1 MSRRLVF
8 ITILVVLS
16 SIVAAIV
23 ASIVAAFAAYQF
35 KLRPLQQTWGVEPG
49 DAERSLPGDDV
60 VKDPSIVETRAIT
73 ISAAPDGI
81 WPWLTQMGFGRGGW
95 YSYDRLDNAGGS
107 VRRILPEFQD
117 LKVGDTVPA
126 FPGGGFRVESI
137 EPGRSLVLYLDSELM
152 KQQTEAARAAA
163 IAAAPSGGD
172 GSQKKSPAGLQAA
185 GAMGGMTMPQMRGT
199 WAMVL
204 DPVDATQTRLIERM
218 RIETP
223 EPSKGQRMGL
233 PFMGM
238 GVFFMTRKQMLGIKE
253 RAEQGPEPAPAAE
266 PPAEPTPGSEVAPAG
281 A

>member
-1 MSRRLVF
+1 MSRRLVP
-8 ITILVVLS
+8 ITLVVLS

-23 ASIVAAFAAYQF
+23 ASIVAAFAVYQV
-35 KLRPLQQTWGVEPG
+35 KLRPLQRTWGVEPG
-49 DAERSLPGDDV
+49 DAERELPGDDV
-60 VKDPSIVETRAIT
+60 VKDPAIVETRGIT
-73 ISAAPDGI
+73 ISATPDAI
-81 WPWLTQMGFGRGGW
+81 WPWLPQMGFGRAGW
-95 YSYDRLDNAGGS
+95 YSYDRLDNTAGS
-107 VRRILPEFQD
+107 VRRILPEYQD
-117 LKVGDTVPA
+117 LKVGDTIPA

-137 EPGRSLVLYLDSELM
+137 EPGASLVLYLDSELM

-163 IAAAPSGGD
+163 SAAVPSDGD
-172 GSQKKSPAGLQAA
+172 GRPADLAGPAGLQAA

-223 EPSKGQRMGL
+223 EPSRGQRAGL

-238 GVFFMTRKQMLGIKE
+238 GVFLMTRKQMLGIKE
-253 RAEQGPEPAPAAE
+253 RAEQGPEPEPATEPAPG
-266 PPAEPTPGSEVAPAG
+266 PEVAPAG